1 MKIKDFKVVITSKI
15 NFAAKYFKEK
25 DDFYVGYIS
34 ALQDIY
40 EDILGFIKEE
50 NNHEDEGF

>member
-1 MKIKDFKVVITSKI
+1 MNMKEFKVVIDSKI
-15 NFAAKYFKEK
+15 KFADRYVKEK
-25 DDFYVGYIS
+25 DYFYCGYMS

-40 EDILGFIKEE
+40 GDILGFIKEE

>member
-1 MKIKDFKVVITSKI
+1 MNMKDFKVVIDSKI
-15 NFAAKYFKEK
+15 KFADRRVKEK
-25 DDFYVGYIS
+25 DYFYCGYMS

-50 NNHEDEGF
+50 NNHEDERF